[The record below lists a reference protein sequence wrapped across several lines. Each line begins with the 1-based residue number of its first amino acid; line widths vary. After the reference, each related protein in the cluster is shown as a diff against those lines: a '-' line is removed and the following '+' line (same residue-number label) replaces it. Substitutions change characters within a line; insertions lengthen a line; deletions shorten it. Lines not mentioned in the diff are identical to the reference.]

1 MKLWIILIFLAS
13 YIIGVLGWSILVLK
27 EQPYLKTIGDLVKE
41 MCETPA
47 FVPVGN
53 IMILI
58 GYIIYFI
65 WVFITRFIYKHCGI
79 EKVWNKIKDKKL
91 PHRKK

>member
-1 MKLWIILIFLAS
+1 MAS
-13 YIIGVLGWSILVLK
+13 YIIGVLGWSVLAFVDR
-27 EQPYLKTIGDLVKE
+27 PYVRTIGDLVRE
-41 MCETPA
+41 MCDSPA
-47 FVPVGN
+47 FIPVANVLG
-53 IMILI
+53 LI

-65 WVFITRFIYKHCGI
+65 WVFITRFIYKYCGI